1 LDKKLLLYL
10 LLELNKFLN
19 MKRLNLLFLLGT
31 FLFTPN
37 LFAVNKGIE
46 DTSIVRIS
54 TPEARAAFLDQ
65 IMKEKL
71 SLEDEQYAAV
81 QEINSRYEQQLQELT
96 IANPASEFKSMKKK
110 KEDDDFDKLS
120 QARDKELKKALKGKQ
135 FKQYEKDRW
144 GMRNSL
150 SRQMKADWE
159 EQQRL
164 EQEKLARELEELAA
178 KKRAEEEAAAKKV
191 SAKKG
196 GANKKE
202 SAVKGKTSAKKGA
215 AGKKKPAQK
224 KKK

>member
-1 LDKKLLLYL
+1 
-10 LLELNKFLN
+10 
-19 MKRLNLLFLLGT
+19 MKRLNLLLLLGAL
-31 FLFTPN
+31 LFAPN

-54 TPEARAAFLDQ
+54 TPEARAAFLNQ

-71 SLEDEQYAAV
+71 SLEDDQYAAV
-81 QEINSRYEQQLQELT
+81 QDINSRYEQQLQELT
-96 IANPASEFKSMKKK
+96 IANPAPEFKSTVKKK
-110 KEDDDFDKLS
+110 GDDDFDKLS

-164 EQEKLARELEELAA
+164 EQERIAREAEELAA
-178 KKRAEEEAAAKKV
+178 KQRAEEEAAAKKA

-196 GANKKE
+196 GSNKKG
-202 SAVKGKTSAKKGA
+202 SAVKGKAPAKKGTA
-215 AGKKKPAQK
+215 SKKKPTQK
-224 KKK
+224 KRR